1 MELVT
6 AMEVLVAHLHSDH
19 TALQQEE
26 VVEFMETLVL
36 TQEVKEVKVQEVM
49 LIFKGEMVVLVRI
62 TQELVLNMRHL
73 GVLEELHIGEE
84 AEDHTVIPIHLNLV
98 EPMVPV
104 EVLHIMIITIQ
115 EQPEKPVSYT
125 WSSTPNGKES
135 TYFK

>member
-1 MELVT
+1 M
-6 AMEVLVAHLHSDH
+6 
-19 TALQQEE
+19 
-26 VVEFMETLVL
+26 EFMETLVL
-36 TQEVKEVKVQEVM
+36 TKEVKEVKVQEVM

-84 AEDHTVIPIHLNLV
+84 AEAHTVIPIHLNLV
-98 EPMVPV
+98 EPRVPV
-104 EVLHIMIITIQ
+104 EVLHIMIIIVKG
-115 EQPEKPVSYT
+115 EPEKLASYT